1 MKQYYVYIL
10 ASGKNGTLYTG
21 VTSNLIKRVHE
32 HKSKVVPGF
41 TKKYGADKLVYF
53 EIAISAESA
62 IAREKQLKSWNRQWK
77 MELIELK
84 NSDWEDLYEAL
95 L

>member
-10 ASGKNGTLYTG
+10 ASAKNGTLYTG
-21 VTSNLIKRVHE
+21 VTSDLIKRVYE
-32 HKSKVVPGF
+32 HKSKAADGF

-53 EIAISAESA
+53 ETMISIESA

-77 MELIELK
+77 MELIESK
-84 NSDWEDLYEAL
+84 NLDWEDLYKAL